1 MSRAKGASSAHIHDP
16 RQRYIIEQ
24 KIGRGGFGYVYR
36 AKDVVTGTTVAA
48 KVINLEEAGDEMD
61 DAQQEIAVMSDCNCP
76 QLTKYHASYVVGRY
90 NENS

>member
-1 MSRAKGASSAHIHDP
+1 M
-16 RQRYIIEQ
+16 
-24 KIGRGGFGYVYR
+24 
-36 AKDVVTGTTVAA
+36 AA